1 MKQKIITFFGADMC
15 GKTNIA
21 AELSRRL
28 EIPVFKSSNEHENFL
43 KSSDKFVMATRY
55 SDTRMLDFLKQTGH
69 SVIFDRGYPCEIV
82 YSQYFNRQSDPS
94 VLRYLD
100 ESYAKLGAV
109 HVFCRRSSYKGIVD
123 DLDPNRLDSV
133 ALSIIDHKYWEFV
146 KFYTRCKVIT
156 LVVDDENLDREVTE
170 IMSQLDVG

>member
-1 MKQKIITFFGADMC
+1 MKQQIIFMIGSDRC
-15 GKTNIA
+15 GKTHIA
-21 AELSRRL
+21 AELSKRL
-28 EIPVFKSSNEHENFL
+28 EIPVFKASNEHENFL
-43 KSSDKFVMATRY
+43 KSSDKFVMSTRY

-82 YSQYFNRQSDPS
+82 YSQYFDRQADHQ

-100 ESYAKLGAV
+100 ESYAKLGAI
-109 HVFCRRSSYKGIVD
+109 HVFCRRSSYNGIAD
-123 DLDPNRLDSV
+123 DLDPSRLNST

-156 LVVDDENLDREVTE
+156 LVVDDENLDREVEE
-170 IMSQLDVG
+170 IMRQL

>member
-1 MKQKIITFFGADMC
+1 MKQQIITFIGSDMT
-15 GKTNIA
+15 GKTHIA
-21 AELSRRL
+21 AELSKRL
-28 EIPVFKSSNEHENFL
+28 SIPTFKASNEHENFL

-82 YSQYFNRQSDPS
+82 YSQYFNRQADHQ

-100 ESYAKLGAV
+100 ASYAALGAV
-109 HVFCRRSSYKGIVD
+109 HVFCRRSSYTGIVD
-123 DLDPNRLDSV
+123 DIDPNRLDSV
-133 ALSIIDHKYWEFV
+133 ALSIIDHKYWEFA

-156 LVVDDENLDREVTE
+156 VVVDDQNLDREVNE
-170 IMSQLDVG
+170 IISQLDVG